1 MATKVKAKAKA
12 KPKPLAKAK
21 VNAMA
26 TRRMEL
32 NFPARL
38 VQKPFIYDLVKRFD
52 LVPNI
57 RRASITHD
65 FGYMLL
71 ELKGRSSALEKALL
85 YLRKSGVGV
94 APIEKDVLES

>member
-12 KPKPLAKAK
+12 KPKPK
-21 VNAMA
+21 VKPDGLA

-65 FGYMLL
+65 FGYMML
-71 ELKGRSSALEKALL
+71 ELKGRSSSLEKALL

>member
-1 MATKVKAKAKA
+1 MPAKAAA
-12 KPKPLAKAK
+12 KKKKKKPSGL
-21 VNAMA
+21 V

-71 ELKGRSSALEKALL
+71 ELKGQAGALEKALV

-94 APIEKDVLES
+94 SPIEKDVLES